1 MKQPIELKYQKC
13 INEFTKDVIKQ
24 LKQNIQVII
33 LHGGLVRDTS
43 PIEFWSDIDLIL
55 IFKQYSYIITQYL
68 AKTVGLFESR
78 YNLRL
83 DINVIYQ
90 YDFDNEFNKSKYYN
104 SEIINALHKR
114 NVKILYGN
122 LDIINLQSF
131 NENEAVYVYL
141 NNTQNLFRRYYVENI
156 YRNLDSNNCGMY
168 LQRIIRWVFSIIR
181 SSLRLSNIYVNP
193 YQDSLN
199 ELIRLEYL
207 SNKEIQLIE
216 KLIQIRTNFSELDTS
231 NIEYFIGLF
240 SNIECFIES
249 FINRTII
256 HNAKK
261 QLLE

>member
-1 MKQPIELKYQKC
+1 MKQPLELKYQEC
-13 INEFTKDVIKQ
+13 INEFTGDVITQ

-33 LHGGLVRDTS
+33 LHGGLVRDKS
-43 PIEFWSDIDLIL
+43 PIEHWSDIDLIL
-55 IFKQYSYIITQYL
+55 IFKQYSSVITQYL
-68 AKTVGLFESR
+68 SKTVCLFENR

-90 YDFDNEFNKSKYYN
+90 YDFENEFNKSKYYN

-114 NVKILYGN
+114 NVKILYGD

-156 YRNLDSNNCGMY
+156 YRNLDSNNCGIY

-181 SSLRLSNIYVNP
+181 SSLRLSDIYVNP

-199 ELIRLEYL
+199 ELIRLNFL
-207 SNKEIQLIE
+207 TNKEIQLIE
-216 KLIQIRTNFSELDTS
+216 ALIQIRSDFNELDTS

-240 SNIECFIES
+240 SNIESFIES
-249 FINRTII
+249 FVNRTISNHAI
-256 HNAKK
+256 K
-261 QLLE
+261 